1 MLEQYRGFLFLM
13 LGALTFIMY
22 TTWQNEQ
29 QEKVKPALESVANQI
44 PGQIDTPRAASSAD
58 GDVPDVVSPKA
69 QSRTTQTVSSR
80 ESGASGTGNVNN
92 ARTLLTT
99 FSNDVLEVTVNGHGD
114 IVKTV
119 LKQFDVDLN
128 SEEKVTLLRDDHRL
142 YVAQSGIYSPSRGQ
156 DSPTSVNV
164 PDKLSRATWEFAGDQ
179 LVLQEQDESLAIP
192 FRWTSPDGVE
202 YTKTF
207 TIHRSRYLI
216 DVDYTLE
223 NKSPHNLAN
232 ISMFTQIKR
241 DRRTPEGQKEMA
253 MGISSY
259 TGAAYSTTET
269 NYETYNF
276 DEMDE
281 ENLNVDTK
289 AGWVA
294 FLQHYF
300 VSAWVPEQDS
310 TDDNVIFSR
319 VNPNGTVIIGIS
331 SYNTDVAAGSR
342 AEFKTQFYAGPKNQ
356 RKLSEIATGLDK
368 TIDYGVLFFLGQ
380 PLFYLLTFFHD
391 GIFGIPGFGNWGM
404 AIIMVTLFVKLLL
417 YPIVTSQYRSM
428 AKIKELHPK
437 LLQIRERYADDRQ
450 RQSQA
455 MMELYKREK
464 VNPLGGCFQMLLTF
478 PVFIALYWV
487 LIESVEIRHAPFML
501 WIQDLSSRDP
511 YYILPVLMG
520 ASMFLMQKMQP
531 ISPTQDPMQVKMMQM
546 LPVIMTA
553 VSLFFPAGLVLY
565 WLVNTLLSM
574 AQQTLVTKQY
584 EAEKLNKKKN
594 A

>member
-13 LGALTFIMY
+13 LGALTFFMY
-22 TTWQNEQ
+22 STWQMEQ
-29 QEKVKPALESVANQI
+29 QEKAPKTNQTI
-44 PGQIDTPRAASSAD
+44 PGTSDLPSSTAATPSLGS
-58 GDVPDVVSPKA
+58 DVPNVASP
-69 QSRTTQTVSSR
+69 RTSSSTAGSNDS
-80 ESGASGTGNVNN
+80 SGAETTPASPASVQ
-92 ARTLLTT
+92 LVT
-99 FSNDVLEVTVNGHGD
+99 FSNDVLTVTVNSQGD
-114 IVKTV
+114 IVQTV
-119 LKQFDVDLN
+119 LKDFDVDLK
-128 SEEKVTLLRDDHRL
+128 SDEKVVLLRDDHRV
-142 YVAQSGIYSPSRGQ
+142 YVAQSGLFAPNQAQ
-156 DSPTSVNV
+156 DSATYANV
-164 PDKLSRATWEFAGDQ
+164 PDKLSRAEWHFVGSELKLSASEET
-179 LVLQEQDESLAIP
+179 LAIP
-192 FRWTSPDGVE
+192 FQWVSPDGVE

-207 TIHRSRYLI
+207 TMTRGKYLI
-216 DVDYTLE
+216 DIHYKVD
-223 NKSPHNLAN
+223 NKSAHNLSNVA
-232 ISMFTQIKR
+232 MFTQIKR

-259 TGAAYSTTET
+259 TGAAYSTKES

-276 DEMDE
+276 EEMDE
-281 ENLNVDTK
+281 ENLGVVTE
-289 AGWVA
+289 AGWIA

-300 VSAWVPEQDS
+300 VSAWIPDQKSSDK
-310 TDDNVIFSR
+310 NVIFSR
-319 VNPNGTVIIGIS
+319 TNPTQQTAIIGIS
-331 SYNTDVAAGSR
+331 SYNTNILSGEQ
-342 AEFKTQFYAGPKNQ
+342 AEFKAQFYAGPKNQ
-356 RKLSEIATGLDK
+356 RELAQIAVGLDK

-391 GIFGIPGFGNWGM
+391 GVWGIPGFGNWGM

-437 LLQIRERYADDRQ
+437 LLQIRERYSDDRQ

-511 YYILPVLMG
+511 YYILPLLMG
-520 ASMFLMQKMQP
+520 ASMYLMQKMQP
-531 ISPTQDPMQVKMMQM
+531 VSPTQDPMQVKMMQM

-584 EAEKLNKKKN
+584 EAEKASKKKN